1 MGKIISVTNQKG
13 GVGKTTTVINLG
25 ACLAA
30 GCAGDPPYPD
40 AHMHRS
46 VLLIDADPQANT
58 TSGLGFDKNKI
69 SKTLYE
75 ALMGDAPLQ
84 ETIIKYEAIPTLDLV
99 PSGMQLAGS
108 SVEMVNI
115 EEREFRLK
123 KCLDSIK
130 DKYEFI
136 LIDCPPSLGLL
147 TVNALAAS
155 DTVLIPVQCE
165 YYALEGLSQ
174 LMETI
179 DLIKQSFNPNL
190 DTEGFLLTM
199 NSRTTLSNEV
209 IEEVKKYFKE
219 KVYNTVI
226 PRNVKLSESPGYG
239 KPAIL
244 YDITSRG
251 AQSYMEFSKEFIEK
265 QKLSY

>member
-46 VLLIDADPQANT
+46 VLIIDADPQANT
-58 TSGLGFDKNKI
+58 TSGLGFNKNDI
-69 SKTLYE
+69 SKTIYE
-75 ALMGDAPLQ
+75 VLMGSASLQ
-84 ETIIKYEAIPTLDLV
+84 ESIIKHKTIPTLDLL
-99 PSGMQLAGS
+99 PSGVQLAGT

-123 KCLDSIK
+123 KCLDTVK

-147 TVNALAAS
+147 TINALAAS

-174 LMETI
+174 LTETVN
-179 DLIKQSFNPNL
+179 LIKQSFNTGL

-209 IEEVKKYFKE
+209 IEEVKKYFGE
-219 KVYNTVI
+219 KVYSTVI

-239 KPAIL
+239 KPVIL
-244 YDITSRG
+244 YDLASRG
-251 AQSYMEFSKEFIEK
+251 AQAYMEFSKEFIEK
-265 QKLSY
+265 QKLTY